1 MISTMTRHGLPSVP
15 AAMAALVLLSSG
27 AEAQTA
33 AQTPCTAVSKA
44 ILSIDPPTGW
54 QSPVRS
60 LDKASGGLVTID
72 GEGWRAETPQA
83 GLDRLRELRASQ
95 PLQDAIG
102 KLTEDSW
109 LFSLH
114 RFGRSSLAMAEVS
127 QGSLFCQYFVFFDSP
142 PAGAAQMIADPPIAQ
157 ATNGPR
163 FCWKSSA
170 YAGAVSGVPAFIVQ
184 DIEDNSVTLSI
195 TPWRDGQW
203 QRSCQVAI
211 RFSALFEV
219 TNRFCA
225 GADCAATAEQALA
238 LVKKVDQSGAD
249 AVSDNQNEI
258 FKTMKKLAEDAP
270 LDKQLPTFG
279 GNIQGPYTE
288 FAPESVTVP
297 LVVGGQTYLGR
308 IGHAA
313 FAWRISP
320 DYLVAAYR
328 KQGDKLEPVAGFTVS
343 KTRGKPLSATVE

>member
-1 MISTMTRHGLPSVP
+1 MISCRPSGIQ
-15 AAMAALVLLSSG
+15 ALTLALAIFSPVSLL
-27 AEAQTA
+27 AQTA
-33 AQTPCTAVSKA
+33 DLAPCSLVSRTVLA
-44 ILSIDPPTGW
+44 LDPPTGW
-54 QSPVRS
+54 QSPVRA
-60 LDKASGGLVTID
+60 LDKGSGGVFTID
-72 GEGWRAETPQA
+72 GEGWRAETRQA
-83 GLDRLRELRASQ
+83 GQDKLRELRASQ
-95 PLQDAIG
+95 ALQEAIG
-102 KLTEDSW
+102 KLADDSG

-114 RFGRSSLAMAEVS
+114 RFGRSSLAMAEVT
-127 QGSLFCQYFVFFDSP
+127 QGSLFCQYFVFFNAP
-142 PAGAAQMIADPPIAQ
+142 PTGAAEVIADPPIAQ
-157 ATNGPR
+157 ATHGPR
-163 FCWKSSA
+163 FCWTSSA
-170 YAGAVSGVPAFIVQ
+170 YAGEVSGVPAFIVQ

-203 QRSCQVAI
+203 QRSCQAAI

-238 LVKKVDQSGAD
+238 LVKKVDQGAAH